1 MVRLPNALLRSQLDE
16 NGELSPTELESSG
29 DLEEG
34 MRGLMPAID
43 IPKYI
48 RQLDIF
54 RFNKDDLEVIG
65 EAADPDLYH
74 PPTVQ
79 AKDGKVYL

>member
-29 DLEEG
+29 DLEER

-65 EAADPDLYH
+65 EAAGPDLYH